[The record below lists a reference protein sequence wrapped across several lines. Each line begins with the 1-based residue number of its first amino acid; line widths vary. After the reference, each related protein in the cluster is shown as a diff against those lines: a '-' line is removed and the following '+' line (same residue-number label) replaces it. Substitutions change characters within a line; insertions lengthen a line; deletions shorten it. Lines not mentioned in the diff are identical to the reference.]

1 MPGYGLTAQ
10 TARQHE
16 RQREREDEREREG
29 ENTPVKGCNMTGRGT
44 KQLSAFCHVKPHRN
58 RYDRNHRPQH
68 HRGLSF
74 V

>member
-1 MPGYGLTAQ
+1 
-10 TARQHE
+10 
-16 RQREREDEREREG
+16 
-29 ENTPVKGCNMTGRGT
+29 MTGRGT

-74 V
+74 VSDRLFFWQLEVCI

>member
-16 RQREREDEREREG
+16 RQREREDERERG
-29 ENTPVKGCNMTGRGT
+29 KNTPVKGCNMTGRGT